1 MAAVAAAAGTALIT
15 GTAFAGGN
23 CDDDCGG
30 SSHHSRVDHDSH
42 HGCGSDCDDHS
53 NSRCN
58 NECHDSDSSDCDDS
72 CSGTDVEGD
81 YYRNYRGAR
90 AHEGGNGGRGGNTS
104 AKCLV
109 PVGLSAGAVA
119 SSGGEVDQCN
129 SSGGNGGDGGA
140 GDVGI
145 QGNH

>member
-1 MAAVAAAAGTALIT
+1 MNRKFGGILAAAALVAAAGTALIT
-15 GTAFAGGN
+15 GTAFACGN

-30 SSHHSRVDHDSH
+30 SSHHHSRVDHDSH
-42 HGCGSDCDDHS
+42 HHS
-53 NSRCN
+53 HCN
-58 NECHDSDSSDCDDS
+58 NECHDSDDSDCDDS

-90 AHEGGNGGRGGNTS
+90 AHEGGNVGRGGSTS

-129 SSGGNGGDGGA
+129 SSGGNGGEGGA

-145 QGNH
+145 NH

>member
-1 MAAVAAAAGTALIT
+1 MNRKFGRILATAAVAAAAGTALIT

-30 SSHHSRVDHDSH
+30 SSHHSRVN
-42 HGCGSDCDDHS
+42 HS
-53 NSRCN
+53 NSHCN
-58 NECHDSDSSDCDDS
+58 NECHSDDDSDCDDS
-72 CSGTDVEGD
+72 CSSGTDVEGD

-90 AHEGGNGGRGGNTS
+90 AHEGGNGGRGGSTS

-129 SSGGNGGDGGA
+129 SEGGNGGEGGA

-145 QGNH
+145 NH

>member
-1 MAAVAAAAGTALIT
+1 LVAAAGTALIT

-30 SSHHSRVDHDSH
+30 SSHHSRVSDSH
-42 HGCGSDCDDHS
+42 HS
-53 NSRCN
+53 CN
-58 NECHDSDSSDCDDS
+58 NECHDSGYSDDCDS
-72 CSGTDVEGD
+72 CNGGDTHVRGD

-90 AHEGGNGGRGGNTS
+90 AHEGGTGGRGGSTS

-145 QGNH
+145 SGSHGR